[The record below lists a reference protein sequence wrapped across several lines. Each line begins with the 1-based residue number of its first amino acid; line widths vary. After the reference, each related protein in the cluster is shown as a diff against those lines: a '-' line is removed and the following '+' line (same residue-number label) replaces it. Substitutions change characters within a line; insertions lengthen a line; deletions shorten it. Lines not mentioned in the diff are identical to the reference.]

1 MGNGGLYIFAL
12 CTFAA
17 WSTALC
23 LYDLRWRR
31 LPNPLTVPPAL
42 ACLLVCAAMPA
53 LAWGLVWPALY
64 FVAGRGI
71 GGGDIKLAVTL
82 GVVLMAL
89 DGLGAVLAAVAL
101 SGAATVVL
109 GLALRLPRL
118 AHGPQM
124 LGAAWAVG
132 TFVGLN
138 GSV

>member
-12 CTFAA
+12 CIFAV
-17 WSTALC
+17 WSAALRAS
-23 LYDLRWRR
+23 DMRWRR

-42 ACLLVCAAMPA
+42 ACLLVCITAPV

-64 FVAGRGI
+64 FVAGKGI
-71 GGGDIKLAVTL
+71 GGGDVKLAVTL

-89 DGLGAVLAAVAL
+89 GGLGAVLVAVAL

>member
-1 MGNGGLYIFAL
+1 MGIGGLCIFAL
-12 CTFAA
+12 CIFAA
-17 WSTALC
+17 WSAALC
-23 LYDLRWRR
+23 IADLRWRR
-31 LPNPLTVPPAL
+31 LPNPLNVPPAL
-42 ACLLVCAAMPA
+42 ACLLVCITAPV

-71 GGGDIKLAVTL
+71 GGGDVKLAVTL

-89 DGLGAVLAAVAL
+89 GGLGAVLAAVAL

>member
-1 MGNGGLYIFAL
+1 MGNGGLCIFAL
-12 CTFAA
+12 CTFAV
-17 WSTALC
+17 WSAALC

-42 ACLLVCAAMPA
+42 ACLLVCITAPV

-71 GGGDIKLAVTL
+71 GGGDVKLAVTL

-89 DGLGAVLAAVAL
+89 GGLGAVLAAVAL

>member
-1 MGNGGLYIFAL
+1 MGNGGSCVFAL
-12 CTFAA
+12 CIFAA
-17 WSTALC
+17 WSAALC
-23 LYDLRWRR
+23 IADLRWRR

-42 ACLLVCAAMPA
+42 ACLLVCITAPV
-53 LAWGLVWPALY
+53 LAWGLVWPSLY

-71 GGGDIKLAVTL
+71 GGGDVKLAVTL

-89 DGLGAVLAAVAL
+89 GGLGAVLAAVAL
-101 SGAATVVL
+101 SGAVTVVL
-109 GLALRLPRL
+109 GLALRLPKL

>member
-17 WSTALC
+17 WSAALC
-23 LYDLRWRR
+23 LDDLRWQR

-42 ACLLVCAAMPA
+42 ACLIACITAPV

-71 GGGDIKLAVTL
+71 GGGDVKLAVPL

-89 DGLGAVLAAVAL
+89 GGLGAVLAAVAL

-109 GLALRLPRL
+109 GLALRLPKL